1 MKLISL
7 ITEFKISLVYI
18 LDPNEFIRENLID
31 NLSYTLITYGI
42 CLKAFLD
49 SPAV

>member
-1 MKLISL
+1 MSL
-7 ITEFKISLVYI
+7 MYI
-18 LDPNEFIRENLID
+18 LNLNQFISENLID
-31 NLSYTLITYGI
+31 NLSYTRITYGI